1 MMNDLK
7 NALNETEMENVA
19 GGINHTM
26 REMKVRQEEAR
37 KQAEAAKP
45 TYAHPHSGASGGW

>member
-19 GGINHTM
+19 GGIHHTM
-26 REMKVRQEEAR
+26 RGQEEEAG
-37 KQAEAAKP
+37 KQAEATKRP
-45 TYAHPHSGASGGW
+45 GAHAHGGASGKW